1 MKIPKARA
9 HGDIRVRDIGGR
21 QLSCSR
27 RLLRGH
33 GTEEEREGQT
43 EENQG
48 KKKGRVNARVAG
60 EYRGAKRRTETRKT
74 ETKWR

>member
-1 MKIPKARA
+1 MIYACVILVAGSCP
-9 HGDIRVRDIGGR
+9 VPGG
-21 QLSCSR
+21 CCEDTGR
-27 RLLRGH
+27 RK
-33 GTEEEREGQT
+33 REKDRRRRT
-43 EENQG
+43 RG